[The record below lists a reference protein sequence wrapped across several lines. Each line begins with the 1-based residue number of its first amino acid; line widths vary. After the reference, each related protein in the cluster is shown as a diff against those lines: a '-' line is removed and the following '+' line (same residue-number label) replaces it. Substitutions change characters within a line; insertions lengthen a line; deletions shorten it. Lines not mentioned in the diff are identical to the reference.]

1 VYYQPIVILFS
12 GLRLLCL
19 GFFFDMTTQDMPHG
33 INYTEEVHRRLEK
46 IAAILDLADTKNVW
60 VNALEMYE
68 EYAKKKI
75 KGNEQILVSPELAEI
90 IRQNPDFF
98 QSLTEHGLVEWLTPL
113 VRSKP
118 LTREAP

>member
-1 VYYQPIVILFS
+1 
-12 GLRLLCL
+12 
-19 GFFFDMTTQDMPHG
+19 MTTQDMPHG

>member
-1 VYYQPIVILFS
+1 
-12 GLRLLCL
+12 
-19 GFFFDMTTQDMPHG
+19 MPHG

>member
-1 VYYQPIVILFS
+1 
-12 GLRLLCL
+12 
-19 GFFFDMTTQDMPHG
+19 MTNKSDMPYG

-46 IAAILDLADTKNVW
+46 IAAILDLDDTKEVW
-60 VNALEMYE
+60 ANALEMYE

-98 QSLTEHGLVEWLTPL
+98 QSLIEPGLVEWLEPL

-118 LTREAP
+118 LSREEP